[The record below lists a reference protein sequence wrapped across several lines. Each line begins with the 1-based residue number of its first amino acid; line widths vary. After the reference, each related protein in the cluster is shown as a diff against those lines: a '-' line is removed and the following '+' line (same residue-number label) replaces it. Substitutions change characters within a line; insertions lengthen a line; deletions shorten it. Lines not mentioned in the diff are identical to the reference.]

1 MLSSKKVDIFKKMFI
16 KISKNARAPKTA
28 DWLRRLS
35 LQKKNTCVCKCFLV
49 SGSDISSQAVSSQ
62 VLSARRG
69 LTTVFGM
76 RTGGTL
82 APLPP
87 EWLNAL

>member
-1 MLSSKKVDIFKKMFI
+1 MVDPSKE
-16 KISKNARAPKTA
+16 KTPA
-28 DWLRRLS
+28 FAS
-35 LQKKNTCVCKCFLV
+35 VFLV